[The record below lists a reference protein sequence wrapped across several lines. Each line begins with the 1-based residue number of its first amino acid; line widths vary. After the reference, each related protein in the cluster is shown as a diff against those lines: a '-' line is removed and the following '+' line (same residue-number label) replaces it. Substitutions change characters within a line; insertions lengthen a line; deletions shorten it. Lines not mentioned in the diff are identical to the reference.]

1 MKCRDF
7 ELAVLSLAARRPL
20 EGDGARQALAHA
32 ADCRHCDVRLT
43 EERALASGIWAVVRD
58 LAAEEAPPSVENA
71 VLAAFR
77 ERNAG
82 ASVCTVRSSPSWK
95 TQRPRWMLAAA
106 AALIMAMISVAA
118 ILNHSGHPNR
128 ELDISIARSGASG
141 SQDPEF
147 GQASP
152 QSSLNVT
159 SLPTSIWKA
168 STASK
173 PERSVGSMRSGS
185 MRSKDQL
192 YVGPRSTTRRNLTIN
207 AEATTDFFPLMDGDD
222 LDSLESCEVVR
233 VELPASVLLA
243 AGLAANLDTEG
254 ETVRADVVFA
264 QDGLARA
271 IRFLR

>member
-7 ELAVLSLAARRPL
+7 ELVVLSLAARRPL

-32 ADCRHCDVRLT
+32 EDCRHCDLRLI
-43 EERALASGIWAVVRD
+43 EERALASGIWTVVRD

-77 ERNAG
+77 ERHAG
-82 ASVCTVRSSPSWK
+82 ASGCTARSSPGWK
-95 TQRPRWMLAAA
+95 RQRPRWMLPAA
-106 AALIMAMISVAA
+106 AALILAMISVAA
-118 ILNHSGHPNR
+118 ILHHSGHPDR
-128 ELDISIARSGASG
+128 ELDTSIARSGASG
-141 SQDPEF
+141 AQEPEF
-147 GQASP
+147 GQANS
-152 QSSLNVT
+152 QS
-159 SLPTSIWKA
+159 
-168 STASK
+168 ASK
-173 PERSVGSMRSGS
+173 PERSVASIRSGS
-185 MRSKDQL
+185 MTSKDQR
-192 YVGPRSTTRRNLTIN
+192 YVRWPRSTTRRNLTN
-207 AEATTDFFPLMDGDD
+207 NPAEATTDFFPLMDGGD
-222 LDSLESCEVVR
+222 LDSLESGEVVR

>member
-20 EGDGARQALAHA
+20 EGDVARQALAHA

-43 EERALASGIWAVVRD
+43 EERALASGIWAVVRE
-58 LAAEEAPPSVENA
+58 LAAEKAPPSVESA

-77 ERNAG
+77 ERHAG
-82 ASVCTVRSSPSWK
+82 ASVCTARSLPGWK
-95 TQRPRWMLAAA
+95 RQRPRWMLAAV
-106 AALIMAMISVAA
+106 AALILAMISVAA
-118 ILNHSGHPNR
+118 ILHHSGHPNR
-128 ELDISIARSGASG
+128 ELVTSIAGVRASG
-141 SQDPEF
+141 SQEPEF
-147 GQASP
+147 GQAKP
-152 QSSLNVT
+152 QS
-159 SLPTSIWKA
+159 A
-168 STASK
+168 SR
-173 PERSVGSMRSGS
+173 PEGAVGSIGN
-185 MRSKDQL
+185 KDQR
-192 YVGPRSTTRRNLTIN
+192 YVRCARSSTRRNLTIN
-207 AEATTDFFPLMDGDD
+207 PAEATTDFFPLMDGDD
-222 LDSLESCEVVR
+222 LDSLESGEVVR